1 MPRGVKA
8 GCKREEGLLTEEVVE
23 GLRPRSGRWWFW
35 DSKYPGFAVRVH
47 PSGVRTFY
55 LIRKHDGK
63 TEHLSLGSWPAV
75 KCDKAR
81 KQAEAKGGKYGEG
94 GSPVQAKRAAK
105 AKARA
110 QVKLSEAWERYQA
123 ARLAHADDRRKRAV
137 RFEVWTWGKHL
148 EETFGSRA
156 VDSLTRAEVAR
167 WFLGLTAKA
176 GPVGANRA
184 RALLS
189 GILSFWAGQVEAD
202 LPNPCRGVKPNRETG
217 RERYLSAGELRAWW
231 AAVLAAPAQDTRELL
246 AVLSLTAARQGTL
259 RAMCW
264 EELGW
269 QGKAWRIPGEKMK
282 AGRECV
288 LPLNAPALGVLRAR
302 WERTGKPRSGYVFPS
317 RDGQPRRELREP
329 FTDTATSAGLADF
342 TPHDCRRTAATAAAD
357 AGVDS
362 AVIAHLLGHVD
373 KSVLGRYRKV
383 TPATAAAASEKMAAA
398 LLLPAGLVPA
408 DFVAGLPKSGA
419 MRPEAEAAGVLPF
432 PGVTGGGQ

>member
-1 MPRGVKA
+1 MARGVKA
-8 GCKREEGLLTEEVVE
+8 GCEVEKILLTEESVADLE
-23 GLRPRSGRWWFW
+23 PGPRRRKVW
-35 DSKYPGFAVRVH
+35 DTAFPGFCVVVH
-47 PSGVRTFY
+47 TSGVRSFF
-55 LIRKHDGK
+55 LVRKHEG
-63 TEHLSLGSWPAV
+63 TAEYLNLGSWPAV
-75 KCDKAR
+75 KVAAAR
-81 KQAEAKGGKYGEG
+81 KRARAEGGDYGKG
-94 GSPVQAKRAAK
+94 GSPVQAKRARK
-105 AKARA
+105 VKARA
-110 QVKLSEAWERYQA
+110 EVKLSEAWKAYQA
-123 ARLAHADDRRKRAV
+123 ARLANADQRRERAV

-167 WFLGLTAKA
+167 WFLDLTAKA

-202 LPNPCRGVKPNRETG
+202 LPNPCRGVKPNPETG
-217 RERYLSAGELRAWW
+217 RARYLSGGELRAWW
-231 AAVLAAPAQDTRELL
+231 KALLAAPEQDTRELL
-246 AVLSLTAARQGTL
+246 AVLTLTAARQGTL
-259 RAMCW
+259 RSMCW
-264 EELGW
+264 EELDW
-269 QGKAWRIPGEKMK
+269 QGKSWRIPGEKMK

-302 WERTGKPRSGYVFPS
+302 WERAGKPRSGYVFPS

-329 FTDTATSAGLADF
+329 FTDTAATAELGDF

-383 TPATAAAASEKMAAA
+383 TPATAAAASERMAEA
-398 LLLPAGLVPA
+398 LLRPGGLVPS
-408 DFVAGLPKSGA
+408 DFSAGLPKPEA
-419 MRPEAEAAGVLPF
+419 MRPEAEVATVLEF
-432 PGVTGGGQ
+432 RNA